1 MFKYKIVWGDTLS
14 ELANQFDTTVKKLAK
29 DNNIKNIDLIYAGED
44 LDVEKKCNKYKEEK
58 KEKK

>member
-44 LDVEKKCNKYKEEK
+44 LDVEKKCNNYKEEK